1 MISYFI
7 FTRFSKLIDLANL
20 RIYSVLG
27 KIRRNKVLKIK
38 KVRFKNEFKARVV
51 GQKEGWSWVKVR
63 SES

>member
-27 KIRRNKVLKIK
+27 KIRGNKVLKIK
-38 KVRFKNEFKARVV
+38 KVRFKNEFKGRVV
-51 GQKEGWSWVKVR
+51 GQKEGWS
-63 SES
+63 